1 MNTKSHSLNPTNPL
15 LIVISGPSGVG
26 KDTVLSKMKG
36 LAKPYHFTVTAT
48 TRPMRSTEQNGVD
61 YIFVT
66 KKIFCK
72 MIESGEFLEWAKVH
86 GNHYGIP
93 RQQILDAMKNGNDI
107 IVKPDI
113 QGAETIKKIYPN
125 AILIFLAPS
134 DINELSTR
142 LTLRRTESSSE
153 LKARLK
159 TAKREMRKK
168 DQFDYVVVN
177 HHNKIDGTIKEI
189 ETIIHKEKTRKINHG
204 TPIRPNLN

>member
-72 MIESGEFLEWAKVH
+72 MIESDEFLEWAEVH

-113 QGAETIKKIYPN
+113 QGAKTIKKIYPN
-125 AILIFLAPS
+125 AVLIFLAPP

-142 LTLRRTESSSE
+142 LTLRMTESSSE

-159 TAKREMRKK
+159 TAKQEMRKK

-189 ETIIHKEKTRKINHG
+189 ETIIHKEKTRKSNHG